1 MRAIY
6 VTAMAVSLLIFI
18 LSLVVLAEEE
28 VNYSQVVTAAW
39 FDYGSDLNYSSRILE
54 DYVNKNIS
62 DAEAIQSL
70 MAVYVMAGRT
80 AANLANLEPPAEFS
94 DFHNYTFRAV
104 EYFRLYLWN
113 LAKFIE
119 TRYTV
124 YGQDA
129 MSNFNTSLEYR
140 EKALEESVLLL

>member
-6 VTAMAVSLLIFI
+6 VVVVAVSVLMLT
-18 LSLVVLAEEE
+18 LSSAALAQNE

-54 DYVNKNIS
+54 DYVNNNIS
-62 DAEAIQSL
+62 DAEAIQSI

-80 AANLANLEPPAEFS
+80 AANLANLEPPAEFG
-94 DFHNYTFRAV
+94 DFHNYTFSAV

-124 YGQDA
+124 YGQEA
-129 MSNFNTSLEYR
+129 MSSLNTSLEYR

>member
-1 MRAIY
+1 MRAIC
-6 VTAMAVSLLIFI
+6 VTAVAVSLLIFT
-18 LSLVVLAEEE
+18 LSSAVLAQEEID
-28 VNYSQVVTAAW
+28 YGRIATAAW

-54 DYVNKNIS
+54 DYVNNNIS

-94 DFHNYTFRAV
+94 NFHNYTFRSV
-104 EYFRLYLWN
+104 EHFRLYLWN

-119 TRYTV
+119 TKYTV